1 MDQAAADFGGV
12 IARWLEFDQT
22 DAVVFCERFVMELLS
37 HGSVKVSV
45 SVW

>member
-1 MDQAAADFGGV
+1 MDQAAADLGGV

-22 DAVVFCERFVMELLS
+22 DAIFFCERFVLELLS
-37 HGSVKVSV
+37 HGSAKVSV